1 MSADDN
7 YKEEIR
13 IPACFLFY
21 YEGQKLL
28 NRLKSDEKVALR
40 LSNHLLN
47 PAFIFEEFV
56 LRKHLQVKKSV
67 KTEL

>member
-13 IPACFLFY
+13 IPACFLFH

-28 NRLKSDEKVALR
+28 NRLKANERVFLR
-40 LSNHLLN
+40 LSDHLLN
-47 PAFIFEEFV
+47 PLFIFEEFMKGR
-56 LRKHLQVKKSV
+56 LA
-67 KTEL
+67 EL